1 MKKHKRDVHR
11 RAYLKGY
18 QPGISGRSRDDCPVA
33 EQASWRTDW
42 QAGWRDGRSG
52 FWEGKIGVSGIQ
64 SNPMM
69 SYLT

>member
-18 QPGISGRSRDDCPVA
+18 QAVISGRSKDESPTTQRA
-33 EQASWRTDW
+33 DW
-42 QAGWRDGRSG
+42 LAGWRDGRADLWDG
-52 FWEGKIGVSGIQ
+52 RVGVSGIQ

-69 SYLT
+69 A